1 MLIILEEFTVLRNV
15 HKLSIINN
23 RQLPFLQYISCGIK
37 KSEGRI
43 ATEKVKSFK
52 VGDILRLEGT
62 NENALCEIT
71 FLHFY
76 KNFKEMLINEGLK
89 TMLPFAN
96 TVDEGVKIY
105 SSFPGANRIKQ
116 LGCCAIGVKCI
127 ESNLK
132 FKID

>member
-1 MLIILEEFTVLRNV
+1 MENM

-43 ATEKVKSFK
+43 ATEKVKNFK
-52 VGDILRLEGT
+52 VGDMLLLEGT
-62 NENALCEIT
+62 NEHVICKIT

-89 TMLPFAN
+89 TMLPFVN
-96 TVDEGVKIY
+96 TVDEGVEIY
-105 SSFPGANRIKQ
+105 SAFPGASRVKQ
-116 LGCCAIGVKCI
+116 FGCCAIGVECI
-127 ESNLK
+127 ESKLK
-132 FKID
+132 FEIC